1 MSSYSQLTSACAL
14 PIVTLEAAE
23 EVAVFGILA
32 ADVDEE
38 VAVEA
43 EVVTVAVG
51 VGGGLADPL
60 TVLLVGEG
68 LEGGDRAIELSG
80 GEAAAEL
87 RLVGASVR
95 GPCDGAGDVEAGG
108 GREAVPEGLLEAG
121 AELAVHVIA
130 GRRGGEGQGQG
141 MAFQ

>member
-1 MSSYSQLTSACAL
+1 MA
-14 PIVTLEAAE
+14 VEASE

-43 EVVTVAVG
+43 QVVTVAVG
-51 VGGGLADPL
+51 VCGRLPDPL
-60 TVLLVGEG
+60 AVLLVGEG

-95 GPCDGAGDVEAGG
+95 GTCSGAGDVEAGV
-108 GREAVPEGLLEAG
+108 GREAVAEGLLEAG

-130 GRRGGEGQGQG
+130 GRRGR
-141 MAFQ
+141 